1 MMGFM
6 LVNGILILIMVYL
19 FNKYLYWKLFLVV
32 LVFFI
37 IGLLI
42 CVILMNFLIMMVGC
56 VL

>member
-1 MMGFM
+1 MIGFM